1 MENKTLLEIIVFC
14 FPDAWWDI
22 LFRII
27 FPSSTGF
34 VLKGCSFSGTG
45 SCFFTL
51 RSCPCFLI
59 AAVANGFPSKGDLR
73 LLPSCKGTD
82 LKNLLLF
89 CCLYCGISW
98 TSPSYLQAGYHMVGQ
113 GGEERNLSELWTS
126 ISQRAGSMGYMRFIS
141 TRQQMHGGWKSNFQQ
156 KCSGLQSRQW
166 EHW

>member
-22 LFRII
+22 LFHII

-34 VLKGCSFSGTG
+34 ILKGCSFSGTD

-59 AAVANGFPSKGDLR
+59 AAAANGFLSKGDLH
-73 LLPSCKGTD
+73 LLPRCKGTN

-98 TSPSYLQAGYHMVGQ
+98 TSPSYLQAGYHMVGER
-113 GGEERNLSELWTS
+113 GEERNLSELWTS
-126 ISQRAGSMGYMRFIS
+126 IPELAAQRAGCMGYIWDSRCM
-141 TRQQMHGGWKSNFQQ
+141 GGWKSNFQQ
-156 KCSGLQSRQW
+156 KRSGLQPRQW